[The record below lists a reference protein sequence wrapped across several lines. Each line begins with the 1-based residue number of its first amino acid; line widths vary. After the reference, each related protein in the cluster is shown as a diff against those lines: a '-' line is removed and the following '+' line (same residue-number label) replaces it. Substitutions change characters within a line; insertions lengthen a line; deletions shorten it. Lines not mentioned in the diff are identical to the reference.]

1 MYAGKEVQ
9 RVNFELFQHFAIREM
24 KRNQQ
29 NDVEAARKI
38 GGKPGKHDV
47 LEPCGKE
54 DYKEKEWLALSN
66 VADRPIKSK
75 AK

>member
-1 MYAGKEVQ
+1 MQEKRSQ

-54 DYKEKEWLALSN
+54 ITRKRVIGTFKCS
-66 VADRPIKSK
+66 
-75 AK
+75 